1 MTLYFI
7 LRHCILLCDTWLCT
21 LLYDTVSYFVRHMT
35 LYFILWHCI
44 LLCDTWLCTL
54 FYDAVSYFVTHD
66 FVLYDIVSYFVTH
79 DFIQYYTLFWEL
91 DCICIASNIINP
103 SCMLGLIKGFRVVDG
118 GGPSN
123 PGKKNLWTILSVQI
137 AHKFLKKRL
146 KCNFLT
152 NDRSQ

>member
-7 LRHCILLCDTWLCT
+7 LRHCILLCNTWLCT
-21 LLYDTVSYFVRHMT
+21 LSYFVTHDFVLYCMI
-35 LYFILWHCI
+35 LYFTLW
-44 LLCDTWLCTL
+44 DTWLCTL
-54 FYDAVSYFVTHD
+54 FYDTVSYFVTHD
-66 FVLYDIVSYFVTH
+66 FVLYFMMLYLTLWHMSLYFFYDIVSYFVTH

-123 PGKKNLWTILSVQI
+123 PGK
-137 AHKFLKKRL
+137 
-146 KCNFLT
+146 
-152 NDRSQ
+152 

>member
-21 LLYDTVSYFVRHMT
+21 L
-35 LYFILWHCI
+35 
-44 LLCDTWLCTL
+44 
-54 FYDAVSYFVTHD
+54 FYDA
-66 FVLYDIVSYFVTH
+66 VSYFVTH

-123 PGKKNLWTILSVQI
+123 PGK
-137 AHKFLKKRL
+137 
-146 KCNFLT
+146 
-152 NDRSQ
+152 